1 MGVGMR
7 QCVVLVLLVGMVS
20 GGVLNWL
27 GMLDTN
33 IDTKHHE
40 KKVVEH
46 HKKDEAPAKQNKE
59 GFKKHEDKKTDKDI
73 AGKENYKMGHDTF
86 VDFEDDEED
95 INNKVKE
102 ERENKN
108 EE

>member
-1 MGVGMR
+1 MGVGMK
-7 QCVVLVLLVGMVS
+7 QCVVLVVLVGMVS

-40 KKVVEH
+40 KKVIEH
-46 HKKDEAPAKQNKE
+46 HKKNDAPAKQDKG
-59 GFKKHEDKKTDKDI
+59 GFKKHEDKKNDKDI
-73 AGKENYKMGHDTF
+73 AGEGIYKMGHDTF

-95 INNKVKE
+95 INSKVKGKG
-102 ERENKN
+102 ENKN
-108 EE
+108 E